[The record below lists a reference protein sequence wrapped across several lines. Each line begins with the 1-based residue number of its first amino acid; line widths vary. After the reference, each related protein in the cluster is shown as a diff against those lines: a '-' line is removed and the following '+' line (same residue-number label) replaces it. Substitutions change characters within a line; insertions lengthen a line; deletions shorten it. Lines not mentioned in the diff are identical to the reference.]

1 MNTALLFPG
10 QGSQRPQMLHDLV
23 NHPSVDETLS
33 EASVALGFS
42 MSELWTPSM
51 HCSRPYRFSWRSS
64 LPELLRHAHFREVA
78 FRLWPS
84 LVFRLERSPQPLL
97 PKRSRFLMRSSSYA
111 HERNRWSGC
120 IQPAMGCQPS

>member
-23 NHPSVDETLS
+23 NHPSVETLS
-33 EASVALGFS
+33 EASVALGFDVRTLDFVDALQS
-42 MSELWTPSM
+42 TVSVQ
-51 HCSRPYRFSWRSS
+51 
-64 LPELLRHAHFREVA
+64 LPELPRHAHFREVA

-84 LVFRLERSPQPLL
+84 LVFRLEPSPQPLL